1 MQPWGSP
8 AGTTTPE
15 QSNQLIFFFFKC
27 FLRPH
32 KTHFPVCFFFFS
44 QSILSVLDDG
54 DVSCNPSSPSSL
66 QPLDAV
72 CLSGLFPLISSTLI
86 AAPYVKML
94 DDVLLLRDV
103 CLLEFIS
110 ACLDTITRCHG
121 CLSLPDPLVFTE
133 LSRSAFSFCGPE
145 VQFVPVSNRTLET
158 GILCTYTS
166 ISDLF

>member
-8 AGTTTPE
+8 AGTTTPG
-15 QSNQLIFFFFKC
+15 QSNQLILC
-27 FLRPH
+27 FLHPH
-32 KTHFPVCFFFFS
+32 KTHFPVCFFFCE
-44 QSILSVLDDG
+44 SILSVLDDG

-72 CLSGLFPLISSTLI
+72 YVSGLFPLISSTLVT
-86 AAPYVKML
+86 APYVKML

-110 ACLDTITRCHG
+110 ARLDTIRRCHG
-121 CLSLPDPLVFTE
+121 CLSLPDPLVFTG
-133 LSRSAFSFCGPE
+133 LGRSAFSFCGPQA
-145 VQFVPVSNRTLET
+145 QFVPVFNGTFDSC
-158 GILCTYTS
+158 ILYTYTS